1 MPKLRRVLGGALL
14 TAATTALTV
23 KGALTSPIGALVPTD
38 QLQHDLRAAKDATLT
53 QSKTVLTQAQQRLV
67 AAIVRAPSEVSPS
80 AAPTSNGQVVAA
92 ESKAREDPEP
102 SVRGAAHVNA
112 HRILREAALRHQLD
126 PRLVL
131 AVSYWESGWNQAAR
145 SYTGAVGLM
154 QVEPYTA
161 IWAGPALL
169 RRRVNLNNPVD
180 NAELGAALLR
190 SYLDRL
196 RDPKLALAAYYQG
209 LAGVLWHGIYPSSR
223 TYVDGIWRLRNQFQ
237 AIHLGG

>member
-1 MPKLRRVLGGALL
+1 MHKLPRLAVAI
-14 TAATTALTV
+14 AASLSLTV
-23 KGALTSPIGALVPTD
+23 ALAAQPAYAANRHSARVTARPAARLAAPAPRPTSAQARAILI
-38 QLQHDLRAAKDATLT
+38 RAAHNHGLN
-53 QSKTVLTQAQQRLV
+53 
-67 AAIVRAPSEVSPS
+67 P
-80 AAPTSNGQVVAA
+80 NF
-92 ESKAREDPEP
+92 
-102 SVRGAAHVNA
+102 
-112 HRILREAALRHQLD
+112 
-126 PRLVL
+126 VL

-161 IWAGPALL
+161 AWAGPSLL
-169 RRRVNLNNPVD
+169 GRRVNLNNPVD

-209 LAGVLWHGIYPSSR
+209 LSGVLRYGIYPSSR

-237 AIHLGG
+237 AAHLGG